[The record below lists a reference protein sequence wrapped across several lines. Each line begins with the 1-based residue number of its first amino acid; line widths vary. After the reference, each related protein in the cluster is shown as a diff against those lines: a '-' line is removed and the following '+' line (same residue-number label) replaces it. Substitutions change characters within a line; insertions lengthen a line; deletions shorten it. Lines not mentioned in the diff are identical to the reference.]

1 MNAYQVDIQ
10 QNTLA
15 WHAWRREGI
24 GGSEITVVL
33 GISPYPDSTVKR
45 LVRQKLGLE
54 QPTEFLNWA
63 ARRGQLLEP
72 KARKML
78 AERLDVSIY
87 AGCVEHRLHRHHRA
101 SLDGFWHH
109 PYTGATEIAE
119 FKALNHELH
128 LLFGDVYDGRRPVS
142 ALPSHLL
149 AQCQFQLYVSQAAV
163 CYFCC
168 YSEKRGEARQ
178 LHPIRLKPEPEY
190 WRSTILPAVERF
202 WDRLEIMRAV
212 GYGEGGVGEEEFERD
227 FQELFP
233 EECERGCELP
243 SNAGVRAAAE

>member
-1 MNAYQVDIQ
+1 MNAYQIDVP
-10 QNTLA
+10 QNSRP
-15 WHAWRREGI
+15 WHDWRREGI
-24 GGSEITVVL
+24 GGSEIPIVL
-33 GISPYPDSTVKR
+33 GISPYKDASIKR

-78 AERLDVSIY
+78 ADRLNVSIY
-87 AGCVEHRLHRHHRA
+87 CACIEHIEHRHHRA
-101 SLDGFWHH
+101 SLDGFWNHRFS
-109 PYTGATEIAE
+109 GETEIAE

-128 LLFGDVYDGRRPVS
+128 QLFGRVYDGLEPVS
-142 ALPSHLL
+142 VLPAHLL
-149 AQCQFQLYVSQAAV
+149 CQCQWQLYVSQASV
-163 CYFCC
+163 CHFCC

-202 WDRLEIMRAV
+202 WSRLEIMRLV
-212 GYGEGGVGEEEFERD
+212 GYGEGGVGEKEFEQD
-227 FQELFP
+227 FRELFP
-233 EECERGCELP
+233 EECGHELQ
-243 SNAGVRAAAE
+243 V